1 MTHFWSL
8 WVSVHVFFSLK
19 HHLTKPL
26 TVLEAILLLLF
37 FFNHPTSSD
46 GYGGQQQAG
55 FFHSHTPDAF
65 CAALLGLSCSAL
77 VRPADAGACP
87 RVSLWVGLRVVRLAW
102 LYQACWSSLECDWRW
117 MTFPRTPPAC
127 WHLFLTLRM
136 RAGGGGGGLFESA
149 GSMGLPLVLQNGS
162 SNS

>member
-1 MTHFWSL
+1 MTHFWTGAFSPGFCA
-8 WVSVHVFFSLK
+8 WFFSWA
-19 HHLTKPL
+19 PL
-26 TVLEAILLLLF
+26 NKTVNCSGGDPFLF

-46 GYGGQQQAG
+46 TAG
-55 FFHSHTPDAF
+55 NSRPASSTLTLLMRSAPLSWVWV
-65 CAALLGLSCSAL
+65 ALRWCRL
-77 VRPADAGACP
+77 ADAGACP
-87 RVSLWVGLRVVRLAW
+87 RVSLSVGLSVVRLAW

-136 RAGGGGGGLFESA
+136 RAGGGRGLFESA